1 VCCVQVC
8 PEGIDSKE
16 ASPCPRDDSS
26 ISGNF
31 VAFGCSGP
39 DEYNELA
46 TLFFNTQD
54 DAIRNLFSTGTSHE
68 YSKSAL
74 LVFFLAFYGFT
85 IITYGIPVPAGVQ
98 DRPMTW
104 YLTVFKH
111 HAPTASLFA
120 VGDYP

>member
-1 VCCVQVC
+1 VRPTSPKTSTAARPHKSPPC
-8 PEGIDSKE
+8 PE
-16 ASPCPRDDSS
+16 ASDTKNPPKCRDDAS

-31 VAFGCSGP
+31 VSFGCSRQ

-74 LVFFLAFYGFT
+74 LLFFLAFYGLT
-85 IITYGIPVPAGVQ
+85 IITYGLPVPAG
-98 DRPMTW
+98 M
-104 YLTVFKH
+104 
-111 HAPTASLFA
+111 
-120 VGDYP
+120 